1 MFCPNCGV
9 HQTDGRRFCT
19 SCGTNLVMISQALG
33 GRAPSLEAPTLRSGA
48 HPVLS
53 GAAEEKRKKDFE
65 KGIKL
70 TIIGSAFIGVQF
82 FSFLLSLPFRN
93 SGSPFGFFSFVA
105 LIMMAI
111 GISKI
116 VGSRPP
122 VSALSSVGPVGS
134 FNSERSA
141 LSEPSGSYRVQSSVN
156 QSPEPHRPLEPSA
169 PNTSSLEF
177 PVPMYPA
184 PSVIEAE
191 TEHLPEP
198 EPELAPRT
206 RERSE

>member
-1 MFCPNCGV
+1 M
-9 HQTDGRRFCT
+9 
-19 SCGTNLVMISQALG
+19 MISQALA

-82 FSFLLSLPFRN
+82 FTFLLSLPFRS

-122 VSALSSVGPVGS
+122 VSALSAVSGAGPVRFLQLREAG
-134 FNSERSA
+134 FIRTFRLLA
-141 LSEPSGSYRVQSSVN
+141 RTVFSEPV
-156 QSPEPHRPLEPSA
+156 
-169 PNTSSLEF
+169 T
-177 PVPMYPA
+177 
-184 PSVIEAE
+184 
-191 TEHLPEP
+191 
-198 EPELAPRT
+198 
-206 RERSE
+206 

>member
-9 HQTDGRRFCT
+9 HQTDGRKFCT
-19 SCGTNLVMISQALG
+19 SCGTNLIMVSQALE
-33 GRAPSLEAPTLRSGA
+33 GRSPAIEKQTLRSRA
-48 HPVLS
+48 HALS
-53 GAAEEKRKKDFE
+53 SEQAEARRRRNFE

-70 TIIGSAFIGVQF
+70 TIIGSAFLGIQF
-82 FSFLLSLPFRN
+82 FSFVLALPFR
-93 SGSPFGFFSFVA
+93 SVREPFGFFSFVA
-105 LIMMAI
+105 LVMMAV

-116 VGSRPP
+116 VGSRPLVMPAVP
-122 VSALSSVGPVGS
+122 VDS
-134 FNSERSA
+134 FNSDRA
-141 LSEPSGSYRVQSSVN
+141 AFPEPADSYREQSSV
-156 QSPEPHRPLEPSA
+156 SHAPEPHHAFEP
-169 PNTSSLEF
+169 PTPTTSSLEF
-177 PVPMYPA
+177 INPMHPV